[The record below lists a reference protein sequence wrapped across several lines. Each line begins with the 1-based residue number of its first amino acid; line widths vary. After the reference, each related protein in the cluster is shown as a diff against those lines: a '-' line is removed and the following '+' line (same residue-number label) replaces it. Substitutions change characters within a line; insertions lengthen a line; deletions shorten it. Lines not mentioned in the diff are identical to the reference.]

1 MTIIIIGGLIV
12 VGLIVLAMIFT
23 SLYKRSK
30 KEQAFVRTGFGGE
43 KVVFNGGML
52 VFPILHEISYVNMTT
67 LPIEITRRES
77 EALITLDRMRVD
89 VRTEFYVRVSPHKE
103 GISVAAQTLGD
114 STLKPEAL
122 KRIIE
127 GKMVDVLRSVS
138 ASMTMDELH
147 EKRMD
152 FVQKVKEIAAEVL
165 IKNGLELENVSL
177 TSLDQTKA
185 EFLNPENA
193 FDAQG
198 LAKLT
203 QKVKQYEKERN
214 ETVQATNLAIQQRN
228 YETQLKSLEIARE
241 EEYAKLTQAQ
251 EIAIR
256 RAEQEAEIQRKQ
268 SENERQAE
276 EARIVAKRDVELRQI
291 EAKLARE
298 QAEIQ
303 NAQAVQIAEQQRAI
317 MVAQKSEEESKAKA
331 LADLA
336 RAEAIR
342 AEEQAKTVKAEEE
355 AQRQKRT
362 SLIKAEEDAQREATK
377 IRIAS
382 EAEKQAAENLA
393 SAKLMEA
400 EAEANA
406 QKLRAEAQ
414 EVSNR
419 VQADGARALNEAQN
433 LLNAAQINMQIQL
446 AIIQALPAIIRE
458 TAKPMENID
467 SIKIVDFGGNGGLG
481 RSIVDVNGNPIST
494 GAPSL
499 PEQVANSALSYRL
512 QAPLVDS
519 MLETIGIEKGALS
532 DLSTLPQKML
542 KLNQE
547 VQPEI
552 NQGKQEQKVQTGKTV
567 HAKPVKQKAQSA
579 TAENVVAESGSP
591 EVSEQ

>member
-1 MTIIIIGGLIV
+1 M
-12 VGLIVLAMIFT
+12 
-23 SLYKRSK
+23 
-30 KEQAFVRTGFGGE
+30 
-43 KVVFNGGML
+43 
-52 VFPILHEISYVNMTT
+52 
-67 LPIEITRRES
+67 
-77 EALITLDRMRVD
+77 
-89 VRTEFYVRVSPHKE
+89 
-103 GISVAAQTLGD
+103 
-114 STLKPEAL
+114 
-122 KRIIE
+122 
-127 GKMVDVLRSVS
+127 
-138 ASMTMDELH
+138 
-147 EKRMD
+147 
-152 FVQKVKEIAAEVL
+152 
-165 IKNGLELENVSL
+165 

-467 SIKIVDFGGNGGLG
+467 SIKIVDFGGNGGFG

-532 DLSTLPQKML
+532 DLSTLPQKVL

-547 VQPEI
+547 VQPET
-552 NQGKQEQKVQTGKTV
+552 NQGKQEQKFQSGKTNV
-567 HAKPVKQKAQSA
+567 KPVKQKAQSA

>member
-1 MTIIIIGGLIV
+1 M
-12 VGLIVLAMIFT
+12 
-23 SLYKRSK
+23 
-30 KEQAFVRTGFGGE
+30 RTGFGGE

-433 LLNAAQINMQIQL
+433 
-446 AIIQALPAIIRE
+446 
-458 TAKPMENID
+458 NID
-467 SIKIVDFGGNGGLG
+467 SIKIVDFGGNCGFG

-532 DLSTLPQKML
+532 DLSTLPQKVL
-542 KLNQE
+542 GLNKE
-547 VQPEI
+547 VQTET
-552 NQGKQEQKVQTGKTV
+552 NQGKQEQKIHSGKTNV
-567 HAKPVKQKAQSA
+567 KPVKQKAQSA
-579 TAENVVAESGSP
+579 TVESVAIGNGSP